1 MRPKRLVPPP
11 ERATWSDAY
20 RFLLGVLMIPLGI
33 AILVRCVSAGIYT
46 PAAFLLSLLLVAF
59 GTYRVYVGVV
69 RYRLLRSQSA
79 KGQKTR

>member
-1 MRPKRLVPPP
+1 MRPRRLVPPP

-33 AILVRCVSAGIYT
+33 AILVRCASAGIFT
-46 PAAFLLSLLLVAF
+46 PAAFLMSLLLVAF

-69 RYRLLRSQSA
+69 RYRLFRSQST
-79 KGQKTR
+79 KGPKIH

>member
-20 RFLLGVLMIPLGI
+20 RFFLGVLMIPLGI
-33 AILVRCVSAGIYT
+33 GILVRCLSAGIYT

-69 RYRLLRSQSA
+69 RYRLLRSQSER
-79 KGQKTR
+79 GSKTR